1 MGDEGKIAF
10 NERTRARKM
19 KISQLNEQLDADWA
33 ANIDGILSQVGYQ
46 VDPITYRNLFGP
58 LGLMPI
64 RIRDVINT
72 YINREFAP
80 NPTDSGTIFR
90 ENTLTQS
97 ILKKLKNDLSNADEL
112 INTLRNSYG
121 KKLERDLKDD
131 ILKFNETGLD
141 KIISKSKDEEGNEVV
156 EVKNIQGEE
165 LATWLATWLAERA
178 ADLGVA
184 YIAPIDIINGDLDT
198 NLKEEGFT
206 EESQEAIKKYARQI
220 QAVFGED
227 ANISD
232 DNESVDPNTKPGLI
246 SITSPDSF
254 DIRVAIQG

>member
-1 MGDEGKIAF
+1 MGDEGKVAF
-10 NERTRARKM
+10 SERSRARKM

-46 VDPITYRNLFGP
+46 VDPITYRDLFGP

-72 YINREFAP
+72 YVNREFAP
-80 NPTDSGTIFR
+80 NPTDSSDIFR

-156 EVKNIQGEE
+156 KVKNIQGEE
-165 LATWLATWLAERA
+165 LATWLSKWLADRA

-184 YIAPIDIINGDLDT
+184 YITPEDILNGDLDD

-220 QAVFGED
+220 QAVFGKY

-232 DNESVDPNTKPGLI
+232 DNETMDQNIKPGLI